1 MSFTKS
7 RLYDIYNINEMGS
20 HHFKS
25 TCFLKLFLI
34 AQRLNIV
41 SYWPILE
48 YEYCKILI
56 FVKSWEDY
64 CIFGVLPVILIKH
77 SVYTLYAMIKIYS
90 SHCNNEQLLI
100 WYQKLQSLL
109 CNNWWLVFLFLLGEQ
124 PHFWDFAIP
133 DTSTP

>member
-1 MSFTKS
+1 MPFTKS

-64 CIFGVLPVILIKH
+64 RLSLWNTQYKH
-77 SVYTLYAMIKIYS
+77 CMQLSKYTLLIATMNNYWFRTKSFNHSCVTIGDWFFCFFLES
-90 SHCNNEQLLI
+90 SHISEILQ
-100 WYQKLQSLL
+100 YQILQ
-109 CNNWWLVFLFLLGEQ
+109 
-124 PHFWDFAIP
+124 HHK
-133 DTSTP
+133 DTLS